1 MLTVLWSFGIWSKL
15 ERWKRSING
24 CLMSWLQIK
33 KSVVLK
39 HHLLLFYATTNHFSA
54 GLWLATE
61 SGLYM
66 TNGSVAGP
74 RRCSKALPKA
84 KLTKKKMTMTT
95 VWWSSAGLMHYS
107 FLNPSE
113 TLTPEKYAQQINES
127 HWKLQCWQLALVNR
141 MGPILLQDDTWPHI
155 AQPTLQ
161 KLNELGHKVLLH
173 LPYSPDLSPAD
184 LALLWAS
191 RLFAGKTAS
200 TAGSRKC
207 FPRLC
212 WIPKHGF
219 LCCSK

>member
-1 MLTVLWSFGIWSKL
+1 MGASWADWKSKKVLFWSIIFSYSMQRQTISQLDCDLQRKWTVYDKWLSDWTKKMLQSPSQ
-15 ERWKRSING
+15 SQIN
-24 CLMSWLQIK
+24 
-33 KSVVLK
+33 
-39 HHLLLFYATTNHFSA
+39 
-54 GLWLATE
+54 
-61 SGLYM
+61 
-66 TNGSVAGP
+66 
-74 RRCSKALPKA
+74 
-84 KLTKKKMTMTT
+84 KKKMTMTT

-113 TLTPEKYAQQINES
+113 TLTPEKYAQQINEI

-141 MGPILLQDDTWPHI
+141 MGPILLQDNTWPHI